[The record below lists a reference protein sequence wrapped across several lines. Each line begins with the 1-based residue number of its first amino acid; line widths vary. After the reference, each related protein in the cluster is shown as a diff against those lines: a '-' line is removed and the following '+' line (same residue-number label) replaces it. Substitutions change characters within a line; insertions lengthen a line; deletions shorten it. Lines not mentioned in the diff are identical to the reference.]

1 MFNIQIGL
9 ISDMPSPWLSPIGD
23 IAAAIAS
30 LVAVIYAMRIGWK
43 AGMEKSA
50 EFHAYVR
57 KVDKIRQ
64 CDHPIDELGYWLV
77 IANATNKPMLKWR
90 VTLIIDDSTEKIQ
103 IEDEDYGPIPPSG
116 TSPTYIKLEIQAQ
129 KQNDSAEEGPDKIE
143 VSDWQ
148 FKVGKHWMSRKND
161 GTIKRVRDLK
171 SPVNTTDLSH

>member
-77 IANATNKPMLKWR
+77 IANATNKP
-90 VTLIIDDSTEKIQ
+90 IQ

-116 TSPTYIKLEIQAQ
+116 TSPTYIKLQIQAQ

-161 GTIKRVRDLK
+161 GTIKRVRNLK
-171 SPVNTTDLSH
+171 YQILQ

>member
-9 ISDMPSPWLSPIGD
+9 ISNMPSPWLSPIGD

-30 LVAVIYAMRIGWK
+30 FVAVIYAMRIGWK
-43 AGMEKSA
+43 AGMEKST
-50 EFHAYVR
+50 EFHTYVR
-57 KVDKIRQ
+57 KVDKIRK

-77 IANATNKPMLKWR
+77 IANATNKPILKWR
-90 VTLIIDDSTEKIQ
+90 VTLIIDDSTENIQ
-103 IEDEDYGPIPPSG
+103 IKDEEYGPIPPSG
-116 TSPTYIKLEIQAQ
+116 TSPTYIKLETQAQ
-129 KQNDSAEEGPDKIE
+129 YDSAEEGPDKIE